1 MYKKMVVPLD
11 GSGLAEIALPY
22 VRELTRRLEL
32 ETILLNVCPTQ
43 QREFAAVHRDYI
55 DKVVTRVK
63 GQMGTKGRSRSVPLQ
78 GKIRGRVL
86 VGEPAERILRYA
98 SDNGID
104 LILMATHGES
114 GTRRWAMGSVVDRV
128 LRAAKVPVLLVRTE
142 MREEIVYDQW
152 PRRSILV
159 PLDGS
164 ALAEAAVPHAEQL
177 ARQKS
182 AEPVDVVLISVCEPR
197 LAPSFYPFDAPLEG
211 DEDLVRRRLES
222 ENYLSAIAGR
232 LKAAGIGTRALVL
245 EGKPADQIID
255 YANSNRFNVIVM
267 TTHGHS
273 GTGRWTYGS
282 VAEKVLLG
290 ASSPILIVHPG

>member
-11 GSGLAEIALPY
+11 GSELAETALPY
-22 VRELTRRLEL
+22 VRELTRRLAL

-43 QREFAAVHRDYI
+43 QKEFAAVHRAYV
-55 DKVVTRVK
+55 DKVVTKVK
-63 GQMGTKGRSRSVPLQ
+63 GQMGVKGHSRTPSE
-78 GKIRGRVL
+78 GKVRGRVL

-128 LRAAKVPVLLVRTE
+128 LRAAKVPVLVVRTGI
-142 MREEIVYDQW
+142 REEIVYDQW
-152 PRRSILV
+152 PRRSMLV

-164 ALAEAAVPHAEQL
+164 PLAEAAVPHAEQL
-177 ARQKS
+177 ARQRS
-182 AEPVDVVLISVCEPR
+182 VELVDVVLISVCEPR
-197 LAPSFYPFDAPLEG
+197 LAPSFYPFHSPLEG
-211 DEDLVRRRLES
+211 DEDLVKRRLES
-222 ENYLSAIAGR
+222 ENYLSAIAAR
-232 LKAAGIGTRALVL
+232 LKGAGIGTRTLVL

-255 YANSNRFNVIVM
+255 YANSNQFNMIVM
-267 TTHGHS
+267 TTHGSS

-290 ASSPILIVHPG
+290 ASSPILLVHPG